1 MSKKNCDSI
10 LRMARG
16 AIEERVDY
24 EMERV
29 MTNILDPNTKAAQ
42 KRKITL
48 SIELMPDEERQQI
61 QVSVTAKS
69 TLAPTNTNPVTTSL
83 YVTGDQ
89 NGELTVVE
97 AIPQIPGQ
105 LQMDGDEQEPPRTLK
120 LSGAVS

>member
-1 MSKKNCDSI
+1 MSKKNYDSI

-24 EMERV
+24 EMDRV

-61 QVSVTAKS
+61 QVSVTARS
-69 TLAPTNTNPVTTSL
+69 TLTPTNPVTTSL

-105 LQMDGDEQEPPRTLK
+105 LQMDGAEQEPPRTLK